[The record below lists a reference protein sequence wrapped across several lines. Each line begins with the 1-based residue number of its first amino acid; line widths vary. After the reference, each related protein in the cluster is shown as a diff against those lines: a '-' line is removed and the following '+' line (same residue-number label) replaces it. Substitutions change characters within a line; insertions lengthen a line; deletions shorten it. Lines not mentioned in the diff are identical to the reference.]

1 MDNLSQRDGFMGQ
14 KMIVLPDSLK
24 KRFREN
30 PIIQNFHLTDIGYF
44 PRAMRHKRTREHGS
58 DEYIFMYCVEGEG
71 WYQSEGE
78 RHHIGPNQFLIIPK
92 NTPHTYGSALDN
104 PWSLYWIHFKG
115 TLAGNLYKRYTDL
128 EHTVVSIPYQ
138 SRRVEQ
144 FKNIYSTLT
153 QSYLTP
159 PLEYVNLSTLS
170 FISLFVYDHI
180 AQKDAPEEIEDI
192 VESIIVFLEANL
204 ERPLKTDDITKEFNY
219 SASYIFSIFKKRTG
233 YSLINYFNLKK
244 IQKACEYL
252 QYSDLNIKEIS
263 YKMGFQD
270 PLYFSRSFKK
280 HMGMSPKKYK
290 LNV

>member
-1 MDNLSQRDGFMGQ
+1 MDNLSLREGFIGQ
-14 KMIVLPDSLK
+14 KMIVLPESLK

-44 PRAMRHKRTREHGS
+44 PRALRHQRTREHGS

-71 WYQSEGE
+71 WYQSNGV
-78 RHHIGPNQFLIIPK
+78 RHQIGPNQFLIIPK
-92 NTPHTYGSALDN
+92 NTPHTYSSALDN

-115 TLAGNLYKRYTDL
+115 SLADNLYNRYMDH
-128 EHTVVSIPYQ
+128 EEIVISIPYQ
-138 SRRVEQ
+138 NRRIEQ
-144 FKNIYSTLT
+144 FKNIYETLT
-153 QSYLTP
+153 SSYLTP
-159 PLEYVNLSTLS
+159 PLEYVNLSALS
-170 FISLFVYDHI
+170 FISAFVYSPVT
-180 AQKDAPEEIEDI
+180 KKEAPGDIEDI
-192 VESIIVFLEANL
+192 VGAIINFLETNL
-204 ERPLKTDDITKEFNY
+204 ERPLKTEDITKEFNY

-252 QYSDLNIKEIS
+252 KYSDLNIKEIS

-290 LNV
+290 QLI